1 MTLKRYYLTLPMGY
15 VVANSKSEAK
25 EILEQQYDP
34 VGLHVNGFS
43 YTVLAHKEYEISKIN
58 NKITKKDLEQW
69 NERLEFINESR

>member
-1 MTLKRYYLTLPMGY
+1 MTLKRFYLTLDMGY

-25 EILEQQYDP
+25 EILEQEYDP

>member
-1 MTLKRYYLTLPMGY
+1 MGY
-15 VVANSKSEAK
+15 VVANSKTEAK
-25 EILEQQYDP
+25 EILEQEYDP